1 MNIETCIKS
10 VIEQKL
16 NEGIVERLVAEQL
29 EKGINKALEDLLG
42 NYGAVTKIIKEKIC
56 SVMVDQLSAYDYS
69 KYITKLDM
77 TLTEIIKNTTF
88 DNKKILQNF
97 RDLMEDVQFEKDVN
111 ISEIFEKYCEYVSK
125 KVDTSDLEVNTDDR
139 PRYVD
144 VTAKFSVEEEEERKY
159 LSSLH
164 KEATVTFECEE
175 DEGLRLD
182 IRLTK
187 FDKYPWRLD
196 IPLTTDLTSL
206 RRLNDFQIY
215 LIKLYQQGVSILIDN
230 SYGEEDVEVE
240 EEPEASF

>member
-1 MNIETCIKS
+1 MNIETGIKS

-42 NYGAVTKIIKEKIC
+42 NYGAVTKIIKDKIC

-88 DNKKILQNF
+88 DNKKILENF
-97 RDLMEDVQFEKDVN
+97 RDLMEDVEFAKVVN
-111 ISEIFEKYCEYVSK
+111 ISDIFEKYCEYVGK
-125 KVDTSDLEVNTDDR
+125 NVNTSDLEVNTDDS
-139 PRYVD
+139 PRYNN
-144 VTAKFSVEEEEERKY
+144 VTAKFSVEEHERKY
-159 LSSLH
+159 FTSLY
-164 KEATVTFECEE
+164 KDATITFECEE
-175 DEGLRLD
+175 DENLRLD

-196 IPLTTDLTSL
+196 IPLTTDLRSL
-206 RRLNDFQIY
+206 RVLNDFQIY
-215 LIKLYQQGVSILIDN
+215 LIKLYQQGVSILIDI
-230 SYGEEDVEVE
+230 SYGEEDVEVQ
-240 EEPEASF
+240 EEPEASFS